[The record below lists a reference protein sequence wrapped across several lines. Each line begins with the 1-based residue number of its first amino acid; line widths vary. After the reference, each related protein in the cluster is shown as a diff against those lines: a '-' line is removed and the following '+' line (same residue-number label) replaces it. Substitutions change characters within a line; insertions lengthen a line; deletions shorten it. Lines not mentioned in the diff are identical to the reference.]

1 MLEALKQSGINLPV
15 REKTQLQSPA
25 ILFGPVIDRAK
36 RRGAWSLQKTCLSYF
51 CLPYLKTSGRQSG
64 SRADTVLLSIFSDI
78 KPYP

>member
-1 MLEALKQSGINLPV
+1 MLEILKQSGINLPV

-51 CLPYLKTSGRQSG
+51 CLPYLKTSGRLAG
-64 SRADTVLLSIFSDI
+64 SRAVSSAIILQ
-78 KPYP
+78 